1 MTVLHSNFTS
11 VVVKKTLGHAV
22 RTNSPGINIQQFVLT
37 RYHHISVSVILNG
50 FIPDVNVNQIGFFD
64 VYGNETTSSKYKTKI
79 RIQYLKGDCN

>member
-11 VVVKKTLGHAV
+11 VVVKKTLGQAV
-22 RTNSPGINIQQFVLT
+22 RTNSPGINIRQFVLT

-64 VYGNETTSSKYKTKI
+64 VYSNETTSSKYQNSI
-79 RIQYLKGDCN
+79 KGGCN